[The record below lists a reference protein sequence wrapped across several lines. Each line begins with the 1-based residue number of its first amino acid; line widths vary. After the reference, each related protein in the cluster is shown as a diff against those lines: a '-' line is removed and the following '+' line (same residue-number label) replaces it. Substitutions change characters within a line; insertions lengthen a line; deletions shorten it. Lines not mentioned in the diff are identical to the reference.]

1 MKVVAIGRG
10 SLGGALAALWREA
23 GHDVTELGRE
33 GGDASGTDAVL
44 LAVPSESVAD
54 AIARVSGL
62 DGIPVMDA
70 TNPVRVARPDGFD
83 SIALYVKSLTGGPVA
98 KAFNTNY
105 ARIFDRLAETTERP
119 SMLYAADD
127 EARAVTETLIRDA
140 GFDPV
145 DAGDLSAARAV
156 EDFVEVVFAVVNQRG
171 PFLYR
176 IY

>member
-1 MKVVAIGRG
+1 
-10 SLGGALAALWREA
+10 
-23 GHDVTELGRE
+23 
-33 GGDASGTDAVL
+33 VL
-44 LAVPSESVAD
+44 
-54 AIARVSGL
+54 
-62 DGIPVMDA
+62 DA

-83 SIALYVKSLTGGPVA
+83 SIALQVKSLTGGPVA

-105 ARIFDRLAETTERP
+105 ARIFDRLGETPEQP

-145 DAGDLSAARAV
+145 DAGDLSSARAV
-156 EDFVEVVFAVVNQRG
+156 EDFVEVVFAVVNRRG